1 MHSLTSVTQ
10 TSSGVVSS
18 SFVSAIDVTSS
29 LTTSENFQNSSIV
42 GTENSLPLSLPV
54 VSNAT
59 SLTGSTCNFSRVS
72 APAVSSAWLLPSNSG
87 TSFQSLMGTTYLY
100 QHSSTAML
108 SGVTSQ
114 HQIPMTPASYPSVF
128 EWDNMGGAKKKSSSL
143 GDFTLTV
150 TEQDTAAPS
159 MSMTAQYDTTSDANA
174 IIPEYPSLSARLV
187 QVTASQIPNQSHTL
201 SLPYQEGSQVYYY
214 DQNTLGPLLSGDLGP
229 YLQSYGSVSYAGSRT
244 AVPQPEMVTV
254 LKEVQSTNVLP
265 SVSTPGNYYSVS
277 TQPITGTSFQVM
289 ENSLGIEASVGLRPP
304 SQTFCLPQPP
314 EFPSSCSSRS
324 TQYLQILESNPPTE
338 LGDISVVTPGQ
349 SSSNF
354 LALPPTQSKKQTDI
368 NSLDEIKAM
377 LSNPLDTYQ
386 FAIENQD
393 PPLLPLEISDIH
405 QLLTS
410 IGPLDQEETLHS
422 EHNNLGKSSLS
433 LEDQG
438 TLENGIECSSDFADL
453 IGLVEDIQL
462 PKLFNSFK
470 DLDQP
475 ESPQIIKAN
484 DIRDIMV
491 NQEQVNS
498 SDIKGPADPVKNNK
512 HKASEPP
519 DGTPKAKMQPKHPQ
533 CPLEGEVAC
542 SDADSHRAPVNTA
555 KHSNI
560 KTQKAATSRN
570 SKAKGLGQEKPKR
583 SRENNSKKAKDSK
596 QAGNKVKT
604 EEKPMV
610 PKEKRK
616 RNQPELSQE
625 TFKKP
630 RSYLGMHMLESV
642 QVFHAL
648 GKKNDKNPGLS
659 SSRALGNSSS
669 NKDPH
674 PCPARK
680 PWPQIKGP
688 EKTQVRVQKPDISA
702 DKECPSPSQHELPP
716 PGKVKLVP
724 LPFLSPEKPQPRPV
738 YRRPQSLA
746 SRRPTVAYPAQ
757 PASTSSA
764 QPRAVN
770 QSRPAP
776 ANTSF
781 MRPAKP
787 AQPAVSHSIHSGFTT
802 SIQPS
807 VPQSA
812 ASRPAAYTTSSCTS
826 VQRGPVSTL
835 VNKLQSQLPK
845 PQNRY
850 LLQDF
855 ALQPIPWR
863 KPNVPEPVMST
874 PITEEQRPE
883 REAMKKKAQQERE
896 NAAKYPLG
904 RVQFFIERERE
915 MEIANY
921 YGYTI

>member
-1 MHSLTSVTQ
+1 M
-10 TSSGVVSS
+10 G
-18 SFVSAIDVTSS
+18 SA
-29 LTTSENFQNSSIV
+29 
-42 GTENSLPLSLPV
+42 
-54 VSNAT
+54 
-59 SLTGSTCNFSRVS
+59 
-72 APAVSSAWLLPSNSG
+72 
-87 TSFQSLMGTTYLY
+87 YLY
-100 QHSSTAML
+100 EHSSTAML
-108 SGVTSQ
+108 SGVASQ
-114 HQIPMTPASYPSVF
+114 HQIPMTPVSYPSIF
-128 EWDNMGGAKKKSSSL
+128 EWNVMRGAEKKSSSL
-143 GDFTLTV
+143 GDYTLTV

-159 MSMTAQYDTTSDANA
+159 MSMTAQYDTPSDANA
-174 IIPEYPSLSARLV
+174 MVPEYPSLSARLV
-187 QVTASQIPNQSHTL
+187 QGTPSQIPNQAHTL
-201 SLPYQEGSQVYYY
+201 SLPYQKGSQVYYY
-214 DQNTLGPLLSGDLGP
+214 DQNTLGPLLSGGLGP
-229 YLQSYGSVSYAGSRT
+229 YLQSYGSVSYAGSRAT
-244 AVPQPEMVTV
+244 VPQPEMVMV
-254 LKEVQSTNVLP
+254 LKEVQAINVLP
-265 SVSTPGNYYSVS
+265 SVSTPGIYYSVS
-277 TQPITGTSFQVM
+277 THPITQTSFQVM
-289 ENSLGIEASVGLRPP
+289 ETSLGIEASVGLQPP
-304 SQTFCLPQPP
+304 RQAFCLPQPP
-314 EFPSSCSSRS
+314 EFPNSCDSRS
-324 TQYLQILESNPPTE
+324 IQNLQILESNTPTE
-338 LGDISVVTPGQ
+338 REDLPVITPGQ
-349 SSSNF
+349 SSTNF
-354 LALPPTQSKKQTDI
+354 LALPPTQSQEETDS
-368 NSLDEIKAM
+368 NSLDEIKVM
-377 LSNPLDTYQ
+377 LSKPLDAYQ
-386 FAIENQD
+386 FAVENQD

-405 QLLTS
+405 QLLAST
-410 IGPLDQEETLHS
+410 GPLDQEEMPHS
-422 EHNNLGKSSLS
+422 EHISLGKSSLS

-438 TLENGIECSSDFADL
+438 TLVNGIECSSDFADL
-453 IGLVEDIQL
+453 TALVEDIHL
-462 PKLFNSFK
+462 PELFNSFK
-470 DLDQP
+470 DLNQP

-484 DIRDIMV
+484 DTRDIMV

-498 SDIKGPADPVKNNK
+498 SDIKDHANEVRKNN

-533 CPLEGEVAC
+533 CPLEREVAC
-542 SDADSHRAPVNTA
+542 READSHRAPVNTA
-555 KHSNI
+555 KHSNT
-560 KTQKAATSRN
+560 KTQNAAPSSN

-596 QAGNKVKT
+596 QAGTKVKT

-802 SIQPS
+802 STQPS

-835 VNKLQSQLPK
+835 VNKLQSQPPK

>member
-1 MHSLTSVTQ
+1 MHSLASVTQ

-29 LTTSENFQNSSIV
+29 LTMSENFQNSSIF
-42 GTENSLPLSLPV
+42 GTTNSLPLSLPV
-54 VSNAT
+54 VSNAA

-72 APAVSSAWLLPSNSG
+72 ASAVSSAWLLPSNSG
-87 TSFQSLMGTTYLY
+87 TSFQPLMSSAYLY

-114 HQIPMTPASYPSVF
+114 QQIPMAPASYPSIF
-128 EWDNMGGAKKKSSSL
+128 EWDNMGGTEKKSSAL
-143 GDFTLTV
+143 GDYTLTV

-159 MSMTAQYDTTSDANA
+159 MSMTAQYDTPSDANV
-174 IIPEYPSLSARLV
+174 IFPEYPSLSARLV
-187 QVTASQIPNQSHTL
+187 QVAPSQIPNQAHTL
-201 SLPYQEGSQVYYY
+201 SLPYQAESQVYYY

-229 YLQSYGSVSYAGSRT
+229 YLQSYDSVSYARNRV
-244 AVPQPEMVTV
+244 AAPQPEMVMV
-254 LKEVQSTNVLP
+254 LKEVPSTNILP
-265 SVSTPGNYYSVS
+265 LVSTPGTHYCVS
-277 TQPITGTSFQVM
+277 TQAITERNFQVM
-289 ENSLGIEASVGLRPP
+289 ETTQGMEASVELQPP

-314 EFPSSCSSRS
+314 EFPNSCSSRS
-324 TQYLQILESNPPTE
+324 MQNLQILESNPPTE
-338 LGDISVVTPGQ
+338 PGDISVITPDQ
-349 SSSNF
+349 SSTNF
-354 LALPPTQSKKQTDI
+354 VALPPTQSQEETD
-368 NSLDEIKAM
+368 SLDEVKAM
-377 LSNPLDTYQ
+377 LSNPLDAYL
-386 FAIENQD
+386 FAVENQD
-393 PPLLPLEISDIH
+393 PPLLPLEISDSH
-405 QLLTS
+405 ELLAS
-410 IGPLDQEETLHS
+410 IGPLDQEEMSHS
-422 EHNNLGKSSLS
+422 EHINLGKSSLS

-453 IGLVEDIQL
+453 TALVGDIHL
-462 PKLFNSFK
+462 PEIFNFFK

-475 ESPQIIKAN
+475 GSPQIIKAN
-484 DIRDIMV
+484 DTRDIMV

-498 SDIKGPADPVKNNK
+498 SDIKDHADQVRKNK
-512 HKASEPP
+512 HKASESP
-519 DGTPKAKMQPKHPQ
+519 DGTPKAKLPSKPPE
-533 CPLEGEVAC
+533 CTLEGKVAC
-542 SDADSHRAPVNTA
+542 RDADSQRALGNRA
-555 KHSNI
+555 QHSNR
-560 KTQKAATSRN
+560 KTQKAATSSN
-570 SKAKGLGQEKPKR
+570 SKAKGHGQEKPKR
-583 SRENNSKKAKDSK
+583 STENRFKKAEDSK

-610 PKEKRK
+610 PKAKRK

-669 NKDPH
+669 NKDPR

-680 PWPQIKGP
+680 PWLQVKGP
-688 EKTQVRVQKPDISA
+688 EKTQVRAQKPDISA

-802 SIQPS
+802 STQPS

>member
-1 MHSLTSVTQ
+1 MPFLK
-10 TSSGVVSS
+10 
-18 SFVSAIDVTSS
+18 I
-29 LTTSENFQNSSIV
+29 LKN
-42 GTENSLPLSLPV
+42 L
-54 VSNAT
+54 NAA
-59 SLTGSTCNFSRVS
+59 SLTGSACNFSRVS
-72 APAVSSAWLLPSNSG
+72 ASAVSSAWLLPSNLG
-87 TSFQSLMGTTYLY
+87 TSFQPLMGSAYLY
-100 QHSSTAML
+100 QHSSTTML

-114 HQIPMTPASYPSVF
+114 QQIPMAPASYPSIF
-128 EWDNMGGAKKKSSSL
+128 EWDTMGGAEKKSSSL
-143 GDFTLTV
+143 GDYTLTV
-150 TEQDTAAPS
+150 TDQDTAAPS
-159 MSMTAQYDTTSDANA
+159 MSMTAQYDTTSDANVRVH
-174 IIPEYPSLSARLV
+174 EYPSLLARLV
-187 QVTASQIPNQSHTL
+187 QVAPCQIPNQAHTL
-201 SLPYQEGSQVYYY
+201 SLPYQAESQVFYY

-229 YLQSYGSVSYAGSRT
+229 YLQSYGSVSYARNRV
-244 AVPQPEMVTV
+244 AAPQPEMVMV
-254 LKEVQSTNVLP
+254 LKEVQSTNILP
-265 SVSTPGNYYSVS
+265 LASTPGTYYCVS
-277 TQPITGTSFQVM
+277 TQPITETNFQGM
-289 ENSLGIEASVGLRPP
+289 EAAVGLQPP
-304 SQTFCLPQPP
+304 SQTFCLQQPP
-314 EFPSSCSSRS
+314 EFPNCCSSRS
-324 TQYLQILESNPPTE
+324 IQNLQMLESNPPTE
-338 LGDISVVTPGQ
+338 PGDISVITPDQ
-349 SSSNF
+349 SSTTF
-354 LALPPTQSKKQTDI
+354 VELPPTQCQKETD
-368 NSLDEIKAM
+368 SLDEVKAM
-377 LSNPLDTYQ
+377 LSNPLDAYL
-386 FAIENQD
+386 FAVENQD
-393 PPLLPLEISDIH
+393 PLLLPLEISDSH
-405 QLLTS
+405 ELLM
-410 IGPLDQEETLHS
+410 PHS

-453 IGLVEDIQL
+453 TALVGDIHL
-462 PKLFNSFK
+462 PEIFNFFK

-475 ESPQIIKAN
+475 GSPQIIK
-484 DIRDIMV
+484 
-491 NQEQVNS
+491 
-498 SDIKGPADPVKNNK
+498 NK

-519 DGTPKAKMQPKHPQ
+519 DGTPEAKMQPKAPE
-533 CPLEGEVAC
+533 CTLEGEVAC
-542 SDADSHRAPVNTA
+542 RDADSHRALGNRA
-555 KHSNI
+555 KPFNRN
-560 KTQKAATSRN
+560 TQKAAPSRN
-570 SKAKGLGQEKPKR
+570 SKAKGPGQEKPKR
-583 SRENNSKKAKDSK
+583 SRENSFKRAEDSK

-604 EEKPMV
+604 EEKPMI
-610 PKEKRK
+610 PKAKRK

-669 NKDPH
+669 NKDPR

-680 PWPQIKGP
+680 PWLQVKGP
-688 EKTQVRVQKPDISA
+688 EKTQVRAQKPDISA
-702 DKECPSPSQHELPP
+702 AKECPSPSQHELPP

-724 LPFLSPEKPQPRPV
+724 LPFLSSEKPQPRPV

-770 QSRPAP
+770 QFRPAP
-776 ANTSF
+776 ANTSL
-781 MRPAKP
+781 MHPAKP

-802 SIQPS
+802 STQPS

-812 ASRPAAYTTSSCTS
+812 ASRPAAYRASSCTS

-845 PQNRY
+845 PQHRY

-874 PITEEQRPE
+874 PITKEQRPE
-883 REAMKKKAQQERE
+883 REAMKKKAQQQRE

-904 RVQFFIERERE
+904 KVQFFIERERE
-915 MEIANY
+915 MEIAHY

>member
-1 MHSLTSVTQ
+1 M
-10 TSSGVVSS
+10 
-18 SFVSAIDVTSS
+18 
-29 LTTSENFQNSSIV
+29 NSSIV
-42 GTENSLPLSLPV
+42 GTANSLPLSLPV
-54 VSNAT
+54 VSNAA
-59 SLTGSTCNFSRVS
+59 SLTGSACNFSRVS

-87 TSFQSLMGTTYLY
+87 TSFQPLMGSAYLY
-100 QHSSTAML
+100 QHSSTGML

-114 HQIPMTPASYPSVF
+114 HQIPMTPASYPSIF
-128 EWDNMGGAKKKSSSL
+128 ECNVMRGAEKKSSSL

-150 TEQDTAAPS
+150 IDQDTAAPS
-159 MSMTAQYDTTSDANA
+159 MSITAQCDTTSDANA
-174 IIPEYPSLSARLV
+174 MVPEYPSLSARLV
-187 QVTASQIPNQSHTL
+187 QGTPSQIPNQAHTL
-201 SLPYQEGSQVYYY
+201 SLPYQKGSQVHYY
-214 DQNTLGPLLSGDLGP
+214 DQNTLRPLLSGDLGP
-229 YLQSYGSVSYAGSRT
+229 YLQSYGSVSYVGSRAT
-244 AVPQPEMVTV
+244 APQPEMVMV
-254 LKEVQSTNVLP
+254 LKEVQPINVLP
-265 SVSTPGNYYSVS
+265 SVSTPGIYYSVS
-277 TQPITGTSFQVM
+277 THPITQTRPC
-289 ENSLGIEASVGLRPP
+289 NGIEASVGLQPP
-304 SQTFCLPQPP
+304 RQTFCLPQPP
-314 EFPSSCSSRS
+314 EFPNSCDSRS
-324 TQYLQILESNPPTE
+324 IQNLQILESNPPTE
-338 LGDISVVTPGQ
+338 REDLPIITPGQ
-349 SSSNF
+349 SSTNF
-354 LALPPTQSKKQTDI
+354 LALPPTQSQEETDS
-368 NSLDEIKAM
+368 NSLDEVKFM
-377 LSNPLDTYQ
+377 LSNPLDANQ

-393 PPLLPLEISDIH
+393 PPLLPLKIPDSHD
-405 QLLTS
+405 LLAS
-410 IGPLDQEETLHS
+410 IGPLDQEEMPHS
-422 EHNNLGKSSLS
+422 EHINLGKSSLS

-438 TLENGIECSSDFADL
+438 TLENGIECSSAFSDL
-453 IGLVEDIQL
+453 TALVEDIHL
-462 PKLFNSFK
+462 PEIFNSFK
-470 DLDQP
+470 DLNQP
-475 ESPQIIKAN
+475 ESPQIIK
-484 DIRDIMV
+484 V
-491 NQEQVNS
+491 TS
-498 SDIKGPADPVKNNK
+498 SDIKDHADQVRKNK

-519 DGTPKAKMQPKHPQ
+519 DGTPEAKMQPKP
-533 CPLEGEVAC
+533 PEGTLEGEVAC
-542 SDADSHRAPVNTA
+542 READSLRAPVNTA
-555 KHSNI
+555 KHSNR
-560 KTQKAATSRN
+560 KTQNAAPSRN

-610 PKEKRK
+610 PKAKRK
-616 RNQPELSQE
+616 RNQPEFSPE

-669 NKDPH
+669 NKDPR

-680 PWPQIKGP
+680 PWPQVKGP
-688 EKTQVRVQKPDISA
+688 EKTQVKAQKPDISA
-702 DKECPSPSQHELPP
+702 AKECPSPSQHELPP

-776 ANTSF
+776 ANTSLV
-781 MRPAKP
+781 RPAKP
-787 AQPAVSHSIHSGFTT
+787 AQPAGSHSVYSGFTT
-802 SIQPS
+802 STQPS

-812 ASRPAAYTTSSCTS
+812 ASRPAAYRASSCTS

-835 VNKLQSQLPK
+835 VNKLQSQAPK

-883 REAMKKKAQQERE
+883 REAMKKKAQQQRE

-921 YGYTI
+921 YGYTM

>member
-1 MHSLTSVTQ
+1 MIIEH
-10 TSSGVVSS
+10 
-18 SFVSAIDVTSS
+18 
-29 LTTSENFQNSSIV
+29 FQNSSIF
-42 GTENSLPLSLPV
+42 GTASSLPLSLPV
-54 VSNAT
+54 VSNAA
-59 SLTGSTCNFSRVS
+59 SLTGSACNFSRVS

-87 TSFQSLMGTTYLY
+87 TSFQPLMGSAYLY

-114 HQIPMTPASYPSVF
+114 QQIPMAPASYPSIF
-128 EWDNMGGAKKKSSSL
+128 EWDITGGAEKKSSSL

-150 TEQDTAAPS
+150 IDQDTAAPS

-174 IIPEYPSLSARLV
+174 MVPEYPSLTARLI
-187 QVTASQIPNQSHTL
+187 QVTASQIPNRPHTL
-201 SLPYQEGSQVYYY
+201 SLPYQEGSQVNYN
-214 DQNTLGPLLSGDLGP
+214 DQNTLEPLISGDLGP
-229 YLQSYGSVSYAGSRT
+229 YLQSYDSVSYAGSRAT
-244 AVPQPEMVTV
+244 VPQPEMVMV
-254 LKEVQSTNVLP
+254 LKEVQPTNVLP
-265 SVSTPGNYYSVS
+265 SVSTPGIYYSVS
-277 TQPITGTSFQVM
+277 TQPITQTRM
-289 ENSLGIEASVGLRPP
+289 EASVGLRYP

-314 EFPSSCSSRS
+314 EFLKSCSSRS
-324 TQYLQILESNPPTE
+324 IQNLQILESNPPTE
-338 LGDISVVTPGQ
+338 LEDISIITAGQ
-349 SSSNF
+349 SSTNF
-354 LALPPTQSKKQTDI
+354 MALPPTQSEEETDS

-377 LSNPLDTYQ
+377 FSNPLDAYM
-386 FAIENQD
+386 FAVENQD

-405 QLLTS
+405 QLLAS
-410 IGPLDQEETLHS
+410 IGPLDQEEMPHS
-422 EHNNLGKSSLS
+422 EHINLGKSCLS
-433 LEDQG
+433 PEDQG
-438 TLENGIECSSDFADL
+438 TLENGIECSSGFSDL
-453 IGLVEDIQL
+453 TALVEDIHL
-462 PKLFNSFK
+462 PELFSSFK

-475 ESPQIIKAN
+475 GSPQIIK
-484 DIRDIMV
+484 
-491 NQEQVNS
+491 VNS
-498 SDIKGPADPVKNNK
+498 SDIKGHADQGRKNK

-533 CPLEGEVAC
+533 CPLEGDISC
-542 SDADSHRAPVNTA
+542 SDADSLRAPVNTVM
-555 KHSNI
+555 HS
-560 KTQKAATSRN
+560 N
-570 SKAKGLGQEKPKR
+570 SKAKKVASSRKSKAKDHGQEKRKR
-583 SRENNSKKAKDSK
+583 SRENNSKKAEDCK
-596 QAGNKVKT
+596 QAGNKAKT

-610 PKEKRK
+610 PKAKRK
-616 RNQPELSQE
+616 RIQPELSHE

-648 GKKNDKNPGLS
+648 GKKNDRKTGFS

-669 NKDPH
+669 TKEPR
-674 PCPARK
+674 PCPARE
-680 PWPQIKGP
+680 PWLQVKGP
-688 EKTQVRVQKPDISA
+688 EKTQVRAQKPDISA

-776 ANTSF
+776 ANTSL
-781 MRPAKP
+781 MHPAKP
-787 AQPAVSHSIHSGFTT
+787 AQPAGSHSIHSGFTT
-802 SIQPS
+802 STQPS

-812 ASRPAAYTTSSCTS
+812 ASRPAPYTTSSCTS
-826 VQRGPVSTL
+826 IQRGPVSTL
-835 VNKLQSQLPK
+835 VNKLQSQPPK

-896 NAAKYPLG
+896 NAAKYTSLG

-915 MEIANY
+915 MEIAHY
-921 YGYTI
+921 YGYTM

>member
-1 MHSLTSVTQ
+1 M
-10 TSSGVVSS
+10 G
-18 SFVSAIDVTSS
+18 SA
-29 LTTSENFQNSSIV
+29 
-42 GTENSLPLSLPV
+42 
-54 VSNAT
+54 
-59 SLTGSTCNFSRVS
+59 
-72 APAVSSAWLLPSNSG
+72 
-87 TSFQSLMGTTYLY
+87 YLY

-108 SGVTSQ
+108 STATSQ
-114 HQIPMTPASYPSVF
+114 HQVPREPASYSSIF
-128 EWDNMGGAKKKSSSL
+128 EWDNTGDAEKKSSSL
-143 GDFTLTV
+143 GDYTLTV
-150 TEQDTAAPS
+150 IDQDTAAPS
-159 MSMTAQYDTTSDANA
+159 MSMTAQYDTPSDANV
-174 IIPEYPSLSARLV
+174 IVPEYPSLSASFV
-187 QVTASQIPNQSHTL
+187 QGTAPQIPNQAHTL

-229 YLQSYGSVSYAGSRT
+229 RPQSYGSVAYAGSR
-244 AVPQPEMVTV
+244 AAAPQPLMVMV
-254 LKEVQSTNVLP
+254 LKEVQPTYVLP
-265 SVSTPGNYYSVS
+265 SVSTPGIYYSVS
-277 TQPITGTSFQVM
+277 TQPITETNFQVM
-289 ENSLGIEASVGLRPP
+289 ETSLGMEVSVGLQPP
-304 SQTFCLPQPP
+304 CQTFCLPQPP
-314 EFPSSCSSRS
+314 EFPNSCSSRS
-324 TQYLQILESNPPTE
+324 IQNLQILESNPPTE
-338 LGDISVVTPGQ
+338 HGDISVITRDQ
-349 SSSNF
+349 SSTNF
-354 LALPPTQSKKQTDI
+354 VALPPTQREEETGS
-368 NSLDEIKAM
+368 NSLDEDKAM
-377 LSNPLDTYQ
+377 LSNPLDAYL
-386 FAIENQD
+386 FAVENQD
-393 PPLLPLEISDIH
+393 PPLLPLEISDSH
-405 QLLTS
+405 ELLAS
-410 IGPLDQEETLHS
+410 IGPLDQEEMPHS
-422 EHNNLGKSSLS
+422 EHINLGKSSLS

-453 IGLVEDIQL
+453 TALVGDIHL
-462 PKLFNSFK
+462 PEIFHFFK

-475 ESPQIIKAN
+475 GSPQIIKAN
-484 DIRDIMV
+484 DTRDLMV
-491 NQEQVNS
+491 NQEEVNS
-498 SDIKGPADPVKNNK
+498 SGTKGPTDTVRKNK
-512 HKASEPP
+512 HKALEPP
-519 DGTPKAKMQPKHPQ
+519 DGTPKAKMQPKYPQ
-533 CPLEGEVAC
+533 YPLEGEVAC
-542 SDADSHRAPVNTA
+542 SDANNHRAPVNTA
-555 KHSNI
+555 KHSNS
-560 KTQKAATSRN
+560 KTQEAATSRN
-570 SKAKGLGQEKPKR
+570 SKAKGHRQEKPKR
-583 SRENNSKKAKDSK
+583 SRENSFKKAEDSK

-610 PKEKRK
+610 PKAKRK
-616 RNQPELSQE
+616 RNPPELSQE

-669 NKDPH
+669 NKDPR

-680 PWPQIKGP
+680 PWLQVKGP
-688 EKTQVRVQKPDISA
+688 EKTQVRAQKPDIIA
-702 DKECPSPSQHELPP
+702 DKECPFPSQHELPP

-738 YRRPQSLA
+738 YHRPQSLA

-802 SIQPS
+802 STQPS

-835 VNKLQSQLPK
+835 VNKLQSQPPK

-863 KPNVPEPVMST
+863 KPNVPGPVMST

-915 MEIANY
+915 MEIAHY

>member
-1 MHSLTSVTQ
+1 MIIEH
-10 TSSGVVSS
+10 
-18 SFVSAIDVTSS
+18 
-29 LTTSENFQNSSIV
+29 FQNSSIF
-42 GTENSLPLSLPV
+42 GTASSLPLSLPV
-54 VSNAT
+54 VSNAA
-59 SLTGSTCNFSRVS
+59 SLTGSACNFSRVS

-87 TSFQSLMGTTYLY
+87 TSFQPLMGSAYLY

-114 HQIPMTPASYPSVF
+114 HQIPMTPASYPSIF
-128 EWDNMGGAKKKSSSL
+128 EWDITGGTENKSSSL

-150 TEQDTAAPS
+150 IDQDTAAPS
-159 MSMTAQYDTTSDANA
+159 MSMTAQYDTPSDANA
-174 IIPEYPSLSARLV
+174 MVPEYPSLTARLV
-187 QVTASQIPNQSHTL
+187 QVTASQIPNQAHTL
-201 SLPYQEGSQVYYY
+201 SLPYQEGSQVNYN
-214 DQNTLGPLLSGDLGP
+214 DQNTLGPLLSGELGP
-229 YLQSYGSVSYAGSRT
+229 YLQSYGSVSYAGSRA
-244 AVPQPEMVTV
+244 AVPQPEMVMV
-254 LKEVQSTNVLP
+254 LKEVQPTNVLP
-265 SVSTPGNYYSVS
+265 PVSTPGIYYSVS
-277 TQPITGTSFQVM
+277 TQPITETNFQGM
-289 ENSLGIEASVGLRPP
+289 EASVGLQPP

-314 EFPSSCSSRS
+314 EFPNSCSRS
-324 TQYLQILESNPPTE
+324 IQNLQILESNPPTD
-338 LGDISVVTPGQ
+338 LGDISVITPGQ

-354 LALPPTQSKKQTDI
+354 LALPPIQCHEQTES

-377 LSNPLDTYQ
+377 LSNPLDAYM
-386 FAIENQD
+386 FAVENQD

-405 QLLTS
+405 QLLAS
-410 IGPLDQEETLHS
+410 IGPLDQEEMPHS
-422 EHNNLGKSSLS
+422 EHINLGKSSLS

-438 TLENGIECSSDFADL
+438 TFANGTECSSGFADL
-453 IGLVEDIQL
+453 TELVEDIHL
-462 PKLFNSFK
+462 PEIFSSFK
-470 DLDQP
+470 DLDYSG
-475 ESPQIIKAN
+475 SPQIIKPS
-484 DIRDIMV
+484 DTRDIMV

-498 SDIKGPADPVKNNK
+498 SDI
-512 HKASEPP
+512 KASEPP

-533 CPLEGEVAC
+533 CPLEGDVSC
-542 SDADSHRAPVNTA
+542 SDADSLRAPVNTA
-555 KHSNI
+555 KHSNS
-560 KTQKAATSRN
+560 KAKKAAPSRN
-570 SKAKGLGQEKPKR
+570 SKAKGHGQEKPKR
-583 SRENNSKKAKDSK
+583 SRENSFKKAEDSK

-610 PKEKRK
+610 PKAKRK
-616 RNQPELSQE
+616 RNLPELSQE
-625 TFKKP
+625 IFKKP

-669 NKDPH
+669 NKDPC
-674 PCPARK
+674 PCPVRK
-680 PWPQIKGP
+680 PWLQVKGP
-688 EKTQVRVQKPDISA
+688 EKTQVRAQKPDISA
-702 DKECPSPSQHELPP
+702 AKECPSPSQYELPP

-764 QPRAVN
+764 QPRAVS

-776 ANTSF
+776 ANTSL

-787 AQPAVSHSIHSGFTT
+787 AQPAGSHSIHSGFTT
-802 SIQPS
+802 STQPS

-812 ASRPAAYTTSSCTS
+812 ASRPAPYTTSSCTS
-826 VQRGPVSTL
+826 VQRGPVSNL
-835 VNKLQSQLPK
+835 VNKLQSQPPK

-874 PITEEQRPE
+874 PITEQQRPE

-896 NAAKYPLG
+896 NAAKYTSLG

-915 MEIANY
+915 MEIAHY

>member
-1 MHSLTSVTQ
+1 M
-10 TSSGVVSS
+10 
-18 SFVSAIDVTSS
+18 
-29 LTTSENFQNSSIV
+29 SENFQNSSV
-42 GTENSLPLSLPV
+42 FGTANSLPISLPV
-54 VSNAT
+54 VSNAA
-59 SLTGSTCNFSRVS
+59 SLTGSACNFSRVS

-87 TSFQSLMGTTYLY
+87 TSFQPLMGSAYLY
-100 QHSSTAML
+100 QHSSTDML

-114 HQIPMTPASYPSVF
+114 HQIPMAPASYPSIF
-128 EWDNMGGAKKKSSSL
+128 EWDITGGAEKKSSSL

-150 TEQDTAAPS
+150 TDQDTAAPS
-159 MSMTAQYDTTSDANA
+159 MSMTAQYDTPSDANV
-174 IIPEYPSLSARLV
+174 IIPEYPSLTARLV
-187 QVTASQIPNQSHTL
+187 QVTASQIPNQAHTL
-201 SLPYQEGSQVYYY
+201 SLPYQEGSQVNYN
-214 DQNTLGPLLSGDLGP
+214 DQNTLEPLLSGELGP
-229 YLQSYGSVSYAGSRT
+229 YLQSYGSVSYAVSRA
-244 AVPQPEMVTV
+244 AVPQPEMVMV
-254 LKEVQSTNVLP
+254 LKEVQPTNVLP
-265 SVSTPGNYYSVS
+265 SVSTPGIYYSVS
-277 TQPITGTSFQVM
+277 TQPITQTSFQVM
-289 ENSLGIEASVGLRPP
+289 ETSLGMEASVGLRHP
-304 SQTFCLPQPP
+304 SQTFCLPQSP
-314 EFPSSCSSRS
+314 EFPKSCSSRS
-324 TQYLQILESNPPTE
+324 IHNLQILESNPPTE
-338 LGDISVVTPGQ
+338 LEDISIITPGQ
-349 SSSNF
+349 SSTNF
-354 LALPPTQSKKQTDI
+354 MALPPTQCQEETHS

-377 LSNPLDTYQ
+377 LSNPLDAYM
-386 FAIENQD
+386 FAVENQD

-405 QLLTS
+405 QLLAS
-410 IGPLDQEETLHS
+410 IGPLDQEEMPHS
-422 EHNNLGKSSLS
+422 EHINLGKSCLS

-438 TLENGIECSSDFADL
+438 TLVNGIECSSGFADL
-453 IGLVEDIQL
+453 TALVGDIH
-462 PKLFNSFK
+462 PPDLFSSFK

-475 ESPQIIKAN
+475 GSPQIIKVN
-484 DIRDIMV
+484 DTRDIMV

-498 SDIKGPADPVKNNK
+498 SDIKGHANQGRKNK

-542 SDADSHRAPVNTA
+542 SDADSLRSPGNTA
-555 KHSNI
+555 KHSN
-560 KTQKAATSRN
+560 
-570 SKAKGLGQEKPKR
+570 SKAKKVASSRNRKAKDHGQEKTKR
-583 SRENNSKKAKDSK
+583 SRENNSKKAEDCK
-596 QAGNKVKT
+596 QGGNKAKT

-610 PKEKRK
+610 PKAKRK

-648 GKKNDKNPGLS
+648 GKKNDRKNGLS

-669 NKDPH
+669 NKDPR
-674 PCPARK
+674 PCPDRE
-680 PWPQIKGP
+680 PWFHDKGP
-688 EKTQVRVQKPDISA
+688 EKTQVSAQKPDISA

-770 QSRPAP
+770 QCRPAP

-802 SIQPS
+802 STQPS

-835 VNKLQSQLPK
+835 VNKLQSQPPK

-896 NAAKYPLG
+896 NAAKYTSLG

-915 MEIANY
+915 MEIAHY

>member
-1 MHSLTSVTQ
+1 
-10 TSSGVVSS
+10 
-18 SFVSAIDVTSS
+18 
-29 LTTSENFQNSSIV
+29 
-42 GTENSLPLSLPV
+42 
-54 VSNAT
+54 
-59 SLTGSTCNFSRVS
+59 
-72 APAVSSAWLLPSNSG
+72 
-87 TSFQSLMGTTYLY
+87 
-100 QHSSTAML
+100 ML

-114 HQIPMTPASYPSVF
+114 HQIPMTPASYPSIF
-128 EWDNMGGAKKKSSSL
+128 EWNNVGGTEKKSSSL

-150 TEQDTAAPS
+150 IDQDTAAPS
-159 MSMTAQYDTTSDANA
+159 MSMTAPYDTPSDANV
-174 IIPEYPSLSARLV
+174 IVPEYPSLSASLV
-187 QVTASQIPNQSHTL
+187 QGTASQIPNQPHTL
-201 SLPYQEGSQVYYY
+201 SLPYQEGSQVFFY

-229 YLQSYGSVSYAGSRT
+229 YLQSYGSVSYAGSRAT
-244 AVPQPEMVTV
+244 VPQPQMVMV
-254 LKEVQSTNVLP
+254 LKRVQPTNVLP

-277 TQPITGTSFQVM
+277 TQPIMETNFQVM
-289 ENSLGIEASVGLRPP
+289 ETSIGMEASVGLHPP

-314 EFPSSCSSRS
+314 EFPNSCSSRS
-324 TQYLQILESNPPTE
+324 IQNLQILESNPPTE
-338 LGDISVVTPGQ
+338 LGDISVITPDQ
-349 SSSNF
+349 SSTNL
-354 LALPPTQSKKQTDI
+354 LALPPTQSQEETGS
-368 NSLDEIKAM
+368 NSLDEVKSM
-377 LSNPLDTYQ
+377 LSNPLDAYL
-386 FAIENQD
+386 FAVENQD
-393 PPLLPLEISDIH
+393 PPLLPLEISDSH
-405 QLLTS
+405 ELLAS
-410 IGPLDQEETLHS
+410 IGPLDQEEMPHS
-422 EHNNLGKSSLS
+422 EHINLGKSSLS

-453 IGLVEDIQL
+453 TALVGDIHL
-462 PKLFNSFK
+462 PEIFHFFK

-475 ESPQIIKAN
+475 GSPQIIKAN
-484 DIRDIMV
+484 DTRDIMV

-498 SDIKGPADPVKNNK
+498 SGTKGPTDSVRKNK
-512 HKASEPP
+512 HKALEPP
-519 DGTPKAKMQPKHPQ
+519 DGTPKAKMQPKHTQ

-542 SDADSHRAPVNTA
+542 RDANSHRVSVNAA
-555 KHSNI
+555 KHSNS
-560 KTQKAATSRN
+560 KVLKASPSRN
-570 SKAKGLGQEKPKR
+570 SKAKVHGQEKPKR
-583 SRENNSKKAKDSK
+583 SRENNSKKAEESK
-596 QAGNKVKT
+596 QAGNKVKA

-610 PKEKRK
+610 PKAKRK

-669 NKDPH
+669 NKDPR

-680 PWPQIKGP
+680 PWLQVKGP
-688 EKTQVRVQKPDISA
+688 EKTQVRAQKPDISA

-802 SIQPS
+802 STQPS

-835 VNKLQSQLPK
+835 VNKLQSQPPK

-863 KPNVPEPVMST
+863 KPNVPGPVMST